1 MDLSRFKAAS
11 RSGEDRAPIA
21 NTLIRE
27 MAVHSDAEEIS
38 IYNEMDSFGFG
49 DVAAHNRGEYT
60 LIAQINSPTD
70 CDALNRGAR
79 TNQEDGL

>member
-1 MDLSRFKAAS
+1 MDMSRFKAAS

-60 LIAQINSPTD
+60 TAPIDSSTD
-70 CDALNRGAR
+70 RDALNRGAL